1 MHTGGTAVQIAT
13 GFAMIGLATW
23 ILLAPLFEAPTP
35 GAGLVVLAVASYVLG
50 FLFVGR
56 GSRAAISRGSTDR
69 PPAPSADQTM
79 DPLGRH

>member
-1 MHTGGTAVQIAT
+1 MGTTRTASQILA
-13 GFAMIGLATW
+13 GFTLIGISTW
-23 ILLAPLFEAPTP
+23 ILLSPLFDAPTP
-35 GAGLVVLAVASYVLG
+35 GAAMVALAVASYVLG

-79 DPLGRH
+79 DWLGRH